1 MDSNQRKKD
10 QNKFKQI
17 MNYFYRLLKVS
28 YLYLFSKA
36 VQLCMMPYPR
46 LNTNSAVFRAYS
58 NIPVSPNQKFDF
70 SHISKPQSHIYEE
83 ADDPE
88 Q

>member
-28 YLYLFSKA
+28 WLYFPR
-36 VQLCMMPYPR
+36 LCMMPCHIPAR

-83 ADDPE
+83 AHDPE